1 MNKVMQNDTTTEI
14 SEPSCSVQSVPEIK
28 KKEHVNIIFIGH
40 VDSGKST
47 ITGQILQQTGML
59 DDRIVK
65 KYQKSSCKTNF
76 LQQAVDIFKDSA
88 NCSKNKK

>member
-1 MNKVMQNDTTTEI
+1 MNCPI
-14 SEPSCSVQSVPEIK
+14 SARNQ

-59 DDRIVK
+59 DDRVVK
-65 KYQKSSCKTNF
+65 KYQNSSCKTNF

-88 NCSKNKK
+88 NCKNKK